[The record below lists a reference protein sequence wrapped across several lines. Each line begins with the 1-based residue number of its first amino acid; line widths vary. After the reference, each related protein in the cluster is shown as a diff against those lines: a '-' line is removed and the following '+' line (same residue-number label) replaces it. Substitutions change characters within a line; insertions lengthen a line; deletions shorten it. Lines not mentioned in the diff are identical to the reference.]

1 MNSTPISSIIIQI
14 IRFDIFKQYNLI
26 PVEFYS
32 LFFTVGWFYKNQ
44 IPWDCYLYTEYRRHY
59 IPMHVPLLYN
69 TCNDC
74 RIKTIWISN
83 PRKNITQH
91 QLTKFER
98 MMTKYLFCY
107 VSYREIRVH
116 LNNTQCRNPMF
127 STRSLKG
134 VPTTTITKTFYYPRL
149 CPPW

>member
-1 MNSTPISSIIIQI
+1 MNFT
-14 IRFDIFKQYNLI
+14 FLF
-26 PVEFYS
+26 
-32 LFFTVGWFYKNQ
+32 FFTVGWFYK
-44 IPWDCYLYTEYRRHY
+44 IRYHETVICILDEYRRHY

-69 TCNDC
+69 KCNDC

-116 LNNTQCRNPMF
+116 LNNTQCGNPMY
-127 STRSLKG
+127 STRSLNG
-134 VPTTTITKTFYYPRL
+134 LPTTTITKTFYYPRI
-149 CPPW
+149 CHPW